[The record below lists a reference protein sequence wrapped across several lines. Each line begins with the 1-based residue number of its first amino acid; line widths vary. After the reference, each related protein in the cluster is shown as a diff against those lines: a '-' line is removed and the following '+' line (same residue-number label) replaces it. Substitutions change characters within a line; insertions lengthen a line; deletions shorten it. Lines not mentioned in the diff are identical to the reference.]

1 MERLTP
7 IQNQALCL
15 LAAGYNLDEVAKQTG
30 VTTRT
35 ISKWKTIENFDRLLK
50 EAVSKVFDAAIAE
63 LVSGSREAAKELKL
77 IIADADTPARV
88 KVNAIQVMLSNASK
102 AKDYM
107 LEERLETL
115 ENILDE
121 QNKTEED

>member
-50 EAVSKVFDAAIAE
+50 DAVSKVFDAAIAE

-107 LEERLETL
+107 LEERLENL
-115 ENILDE
+115 ETILDE